1 MGRAAWK
8 VRIDVEVGSQ
18 HRPLVV
24 PTLEHHTCMAPD
36 GAVGAV
42 AADQIARSYQLC
54 LPAVVS
60 ERREDP
66 GLIVAVG
73 QQLGSPLHRQ
83 SPASQVRD
91 QRRFDLRL
99 AQDEQ
104 KRIGRIVEVEA
115 RERHRDLAVAEVQL
129 HLGGVVAAIEQRLGD
144 GDRPQHLQG
153 AWLDDQ
159 GSGRTAR
166 YAASI
171 DNPDRGAEGS
181 QLGGEC

>member
-54 LPAVVS
+54 LPAVMS
-60 ERREDP
+60 ERHEDP

-73 QQLGSPLHRQ
+73 QQLGSPLYRQ

-91 QRRFDLRL
+91 QHRFDPRL

-104 KRIGRIVEVEA
+104 KRIGRIVEVET

-129 HLGGVVAAIEQRLGD
+129 HPGGLVAAIQQRLGD
-144 GDRPQHLQG
+144 RDRPQHLEG

-171 DNPDRGAEGS
+171 DNPDRAAEGG
-181 QLGGEC
+181 QLGGEG

>member
-1 MGRAAWK
+1 
-8 VRIDVEVGSQ
+8 
-18 HRPLVV
+18 
-24 PTLEHHTCMAPD
+24 MAPD

-42 AADQIARSYQLC
+42 AADQIAPQFAGARRG
-54 LPAVVS
+54 S

-66 GLIVAVG
+66 VLIVAVG

-83 SPASQVRD
+83 SLASQVRD

-115 RERHRDLAVAEVQL
+115 RERTVTSRSPRCSCTW
-129 HLGGVVAAIEQRLGD
+129 AAWSPRSSSACVTAIGRST
-144 GDRPQHLQG
+144 LQG

-181 QLGGEC
+181 QLGGEG